1 GDFVMKLFDIFT
13 PFTGGIVWIL
23 YRYFEQISI
32 IKPLA
37 SRPANSERYIICRS
51 LKQHNPPMVDYLFD
65 VNKKFNDLKKKS
77 SKDQHQQDH
86 DNNIIQIVDLNEI
99 NKDEDFVE
107 FLKMRNMKIAI
118 KQTEAI
124 EDILKYVNDPNLKPP
139 NQDEYKRLCLLEW
152 GLSFDE
158 FDDEDEQQEM
168 EEDNP
173 YDIAY

>member
-1 GDFVMKLFDIFT
+1 MISGSEINPNPSAVIRLLDRES
-13 PFTGGIVWIL
+13 IL
-23 YRYFEQISI
+23 LLQ
-32 IKPLA
+32 A
-37 SRPANSERYIICRS
+37 SRPANSERS